1 MAESELWVPRETKFF
16 EGDRLKDIIDS
27 YSLYL
32 EVRHPEHLI
41 RFLRLKDV
49 NRAGAVAEAVVFS
62 WLRFDRLQPLVSED
76 PSKGGPDFMCRG
88 RQGYFLVEATALRR
102 PREATEGRCPSTTRR
117 GLRRRRGLHRR
128 HPRHRGIGLHIVRF
142 SGDSLRYGVLAQSV
156 EGVPVR
162 VFNPAKTLADC
173 FKYRN
178 KIGLDVAIEALRECR
193 RKRRQPWMNC
203 GKPQRSAAS
212 PG

>member
-62 WLRFDRLQPLVSED
+62 WLRSDRLQALVSED
-76 PSKGGPDFMCRG
+76 PSKGGPDFMYRG
-88 RQGYFLVEATALRR
+88 RQGYFLAEAT
-102 PREATEGRCPSTTRR
+102 
-117 GLRRRRGLHRR
+117 
-128 HPRHRGIGLHIVRF
+128 
-142 SGDSLRYGVLAQSV
+142 VL
-156 EGVPVR
+156 
-162 VFNPAKTLADC
+162 D
-173 FKYRN
+173 
-178 KIGLDVAIEALRECR
+178 
-193 RKRRQPWMNC
+193 
-203 GKPQRSAAS
+203 AS
-212 PG
+212 PVERTKRESGGGTNRKISITSGRR